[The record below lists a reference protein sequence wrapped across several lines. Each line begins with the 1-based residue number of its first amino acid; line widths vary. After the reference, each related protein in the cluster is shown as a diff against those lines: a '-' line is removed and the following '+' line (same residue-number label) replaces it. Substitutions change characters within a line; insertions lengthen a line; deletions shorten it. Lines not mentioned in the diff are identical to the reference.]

1 MASGSTSATDPALQ
15 LPSYEQVV
23 SDGTVAVTGVTYT
36 DSFAAANPGSLYLSI
51 TDSSGTLNAIN
62 AAGQPVAGSG
72 TNSIALNADDTDVN
86 AILNSL
92 TYTAGSAAGSDS
104 IAVTIWN
111 QDGVETVN
119 TVPVTITAGG
129 GDPPPLAET
138 WTGAVSSDWNTA
150 ANWSGDAVPAG
161 GDSVTIAG
169 GTANA
174 PTLSNAT
181 LSGETITL
189 SGGTVDFT
197 NVTLDSVLQANGS
210 GDVQVGG
217 TLTIGSAGAVIAG
230 SGANLNVEGSA
241 ETIINNGT
249 LAGSG
254 GILIIYNNAASASA
268 SATLLN
274 AGTIDAGDGT
284 VNFASN
290 TTFSV
295 PGALPSWTLVNSGS
309 VSIGDNGNL
318 LLDGTVDG
326 GDIAFTGTGA
336 LSLEQANAMVAGAT
350 VSGFGPGEQLDLYGA
365 AGDGGAMS
373 FANGTLD
380 VAINGTLV
388 QAIALGGSFTTGNFE
403 QSVVAGPGNAGEI
416 VYVPSGGISGMFDP
430 EIAAPAAATV
440 AQGTTLALNGVAIEN
455 LGTQGGN
462 VSITAASGTLYMD
475 GATGSGTNQLG
486 LSTDSTPQLEADLA
500 SLTYVPAAGAVS
512 DAVTIQVSP
521 PAPVSITRA
530 IPITIYQPSL
540 QEPGSETVASG
551 GAVAVAG
558 SYSDSFAAGNPGQ
571 LFLGISDSTGT
582 LTATDAA
589 GQAVAGS
596 GTDSIAVQTDYVDVN
611 AILASLN
618 YAAGAGSGSDTINFE
633 VWNQAGVETTG
644 ATAVT
649 IEPAAQAMTLA
660 DFTTAGSASTLQP
673 NGSTGS
679 AGKALLPD
687 TQSHPIGIPS
697 ITG

>member
-1 MASGSTSATDPALQ
+1 MAGGGTSGTDPALQ
-15 LPSYEQVV
+15 LPSYEQVA
-23 SDGTVAVTGVTYT
+23 SDGTVAVTGVNYS
-36 DSFAAANPGSLYLSI
+36 DSFAAANPGALYLGI
-51 TDSSGTLNAIN
+51 TDSSGTLNAVN
-62 AAGQPVAGSG
+62 AAGQAVAGSG
-72 TNSIALNADDTDVN
+72 TNSITLTADYADVN
-86 AILNSL
+86 AVLSNL
-92 TYTAGSAAGSDS
+92 TYTAGNAAGSDS
-104 IAVTIWN
+104 ITIAVWN
-111 QDGVETVN
+111 QDGVETAN
-119 TVPVTITAGG
+119 SIPVTIAAAG
-129 GDPPPLAET
+129 GDPPPMAET
-138 WTGAVSSDWNTA
+138 WTGVVSSDWNTA
-150 ANWSGDAVPAG
+150 ANWSGDAVPASG
-161 GDSVTIAG
+161 ASVTIPG

-174 PTLSNAT
+174 PMLSNAT

-197 NVTLDSVLQANGS
+197 NVTLDSVVQANGS
-210 GDVQVGG
+210 GDIQVGG

-230 SGANLNVEGSA
+230 SGADLNVEGSA
-241 ETIINNGT
+241 ETIINDGT

-254 GILIIYNNAASASA
+254 GFLLIYNSAPSAGA

-274 AGTIDAGDGT
+274 AGTIDADDGT

-290 TTFSV
+290 TTFSL
-295 PGALPSWTLVNSGS
+295 PGALPDWTLVNTGS

-336 LSLEQANAMVAGAT
+336 LSLEQSNAMVGGAS
-350 VSGFGPGEQLDLYGA
+350 VSGFGPGEQLDLYGG

-388 QAIALGGSFTTGNFE
+388 QAIVLGGSFTTGNFE
-403 QSVVAGPGNAGEI
+403 QSVGGGPGNAGEI
-416 VYVPSGGISGMFDP
+416 VYVPDGGISGMFDP
-430 EIAAPAAATV
+430 EIAAPEAATV
-440 AQGTTLALNGVAIEN
+440 AQGTTLALNGVSIEN
-455 LGTQGGN
+455 LGTQGGS
-462 VSITAASGTLYMD
+462 VSITAASGTLYMN
-475 GATGSGTNQLG
+475 GATGSGTDQLG
-486 LSTDSTPQLEADLA
+486 LSTTSTPQLEADLA
-500 SLTYVPAAGAVS
+500 SLIYVPAAGATS

-521 PAPVSITRA
+521 PAPVSIIRS

-551 GAVAVAG
+551 GTVAVAG

-582 LTATDAA
+582 LTATNAA

-596 GTDSIAVQTDYVDVN
+596 GTNSIAVQTDYVDVN

-618 YAAGAGSGSDTINFE
+618 YTAGAGSGSDTINFE

-649 IEPAAQAMTLA
+649 IEPAAPALTLA
-660 DFTTAGSASTLQP
+660 DFTTAGSASTVRAS
-673 NGSTGS
+673 GSTGS
-679 AGKALLPD
+679 AGRALLAD
-687 TQSHPIGIPS
+687 TLSHPIGIPS